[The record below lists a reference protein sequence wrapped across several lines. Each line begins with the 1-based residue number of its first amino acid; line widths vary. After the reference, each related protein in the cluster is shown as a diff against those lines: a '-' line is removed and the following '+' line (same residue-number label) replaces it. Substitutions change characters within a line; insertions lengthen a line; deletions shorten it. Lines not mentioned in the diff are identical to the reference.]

1 MHRRTFLGTLG
12 VSALAAL
19 TGCAGV
25 EAAPSPAPP
34 TLPPIPPPR
43 PGPATVLYSAA
54 EGSRQIA
61 LTIDDGY
68 SEECVEGYLGFAEQ
82 SGIPVTFLPNGIYAS
97 TWDPR
102 AERLRRLIATGQ
114 VQIGNHTMSHLN
126 LLESDDATIRAE
138 IEANEQWIQ
147 RVFGVTARPYLR
159 PPYGARDDRT
169 DRIAA
174 DLGFTHIAMWNGTL
188 GDSGAIEPEILM
200 DQARTHVQPGAIV
213 LGHANSPTVLG
224 LLGDIRDLIAE
235 RDLQPVTLDTMFG
248 TSRALG

>member
-1 MHRRTFLGTLG
+1 MHRRAFLSSLG
-12 VSALAAL
+12 LGALVAV
-19 TGCAGV
+19 TGCGGV
-25 EAAPSPAPP
+25 EAAPTPRP
-34 TLPPIPPPR
+34 TLPPISPPR
-43 PGPATVLYSAA
+43 PGPATVLYAAA

-68 SEECVEGYLGFAEQ
+68 SDDCVEGYLRFAEQ
-82 SGIPVTFLPNGIYAS
+82 SGIPVTFLPNGIYAD

-102 AERLRRLIATGQ
+102 AERLRSLIETGQ

-126 LLESDDATIRAE
+126 LLESDDATIRAD

-174 DLGFTHIAMWNGTL
+174 DLGYTRITMWNGTL
-188 GDSGAIEPEILM
+188 GDSGAIDPAVLM
-200 DQARTHVQPGAIV
+200 DLARTHVQPGAIV

-224 LLGDIRDLIAE
+224 LLDGVRDLIIE

-248 TSRALG
+248 TSRAQG